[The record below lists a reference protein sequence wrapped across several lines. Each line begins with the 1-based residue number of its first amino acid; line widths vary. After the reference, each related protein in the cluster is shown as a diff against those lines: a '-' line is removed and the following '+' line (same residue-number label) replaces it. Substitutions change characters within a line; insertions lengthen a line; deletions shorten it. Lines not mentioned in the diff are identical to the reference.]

1 MALRLS
7 LANSPGVFQGDSPN
21 WSEKGNSVANSSK
34 EISGVLKV
42 DEADFFLLGV
52 FGNKRFPFDPVL
64 KENLGFF
71 LLSRVLGDCLIAGVT
86 VVCGMLGIV
95 AFLFILFWNFF
106 SHVRRARRV
115 GKQATIKFDQWFI
128 YKLISYVQTSVK
140 S

>member
-7 LANSPGVFQGDSPN
+7 LATSPGVFQGASPN

-34 EISGVLKV
+34 DFSGVLKV

-64 KENLGFF
+64 KENLGYF

-86 VVCGMLGIV
+86 AVCGTLGV
-95 AFLFILFWNFF
+95 AAFLFIPF
-106 SHVRRARRV
+106 
-115 GKQATIKFDQWFI
+115 
-128 YKLISYVQTSVK
+128 
-140 S
+140 

>member
-34 EISGVLKV
+34 DFSGVFKV

-71 LLSRVLGDCLIAGVT
+71 FCFPESWAT
-86 VVCGMLGIV
+86 V
-95 AFLFILFWNFF
+95 
-106 SHVRRARRV
+106 
-115 GKQATIKFDQWFI
+115 
-128 YKLISYVQTSVK
+128 
-140 S
+140 